1 MGLRKYKR
9 QIAKARM
16 AAAGVGNVNRAM
28 RRKHN
33 MLDIPNWRRAL
44 TKEGEKA
51 QLEQARK
58 IKERKMI
65 EKTMKTRKLRRIE
78 KPVVVK

>member
-16 AAAGVGNVNRAM
+16 AAAGVGNVNKKM
-28 RRKHN
+28 HIRRG
-33 MLDIPNWRRAL
+33 DCSANWRFAL

-51 QLEQARK
+51 QLVQAAQIIKARQFAKRK
-58 IKERKMI
+58 I
-65 EKTMKTRKLRRIE
+65 RRIDRTA
-78 KPVVVK
+78 